1 MKRKS
6 DRTGEHP
13 NLFDNCCFPEKKMA
27 SIRIIDKKN
36 DRDWNKYASY
46 IDFNGKHNQIFFPI
60 NIN

>member
-1 MKRKS
+1 MISICNFEKRRNSPQKNMKRKS

-36 DRDWNKYASY
+36 DRD
-46 IDFNGKHNQIFFPI
+46 
-60 NIN
+60 